1 MIVAPIEAI
10 IAQQKPKKFILS
22 NEGPNTKKRPAKV
35 DKKRLLTNLDIFS
48 LSTTIEYNNTCM
60 GYVQNINIAKLTSIY
75 FTAINN
81 PDVKSIE
88 PNVINKKS
96 TIFFL

>member
-48 LSTTIEYNNTCM
+48 LSTTIEYNNTCT
-60 GYVQNINIAKLTSIY
+60 I
-75 FTAINN
+75 F
-81 PDVKSIE
+81 KSI
-88 PNVINKKS
+88 S
-96 TIFFL
+96 SFCYYFLLLCCN